1 MRTVSVS
8 WPEIHAFR
16 LHRHHLDRPASKVQL
31 IQVVRD
37 ACGIQSQFLSAAS
50 LALRARVRGLT
61 MDDVER
67 ALWRDRVLVKA
78 WSMRGALHLLPSVDF
93 PIYNRG
99 LSSRASRSMRWMV
112 RRGLTDE
119 DADAMVAAIVDAL
132 RDGPLRRRELAR
144 RVVAAVGEKA
154 RPWVEHT
161 WGGVLQRATLLGHV
175 VFGPDEGNEIT
186 FALRETW
193 LRAVRDIS
201 REEAELALMRA
212 YFRGYGPATV
222 QDFGAWA
229 DVAVADAKAIFKRLG
244 DEVAPVA
251 VSGRTSAI
259 LRKDARTLRAAR
271 LASPV
276 IRLLPNFDSYLLGHD
291 RKDHL
296 VDAAHY
302 RRVYRKAGWLS
313 PVVLVDG
320 RVFGVWSYERKG
332 RRLTV
337 RVEPF
342 GKLPRAVREG
352 VEAEA
357 QDVARY
363 FESSAE
369 VTFAS

>member
-1 MRTVSVS
+1 MGTVSVS

-31 IQVVRD
+31 VQVVRD

-61 MDDVER
+61 RDDIER
-67 ALWRDRVLVKA
+67 ALWRG
-78 WSMRGALHLLPSVDF
+78 RGP
-93 PIYNRG
+93 
-99 LSSRASRSMRWMV
+99 
-112 RRGLTDE
+112 
-119 DADAMVAAIVDAL
+119 
-132 RDGPLRRRELAR
+132 
-144 RVVAAVGEKA
+144 
-154 RPWVEHT
+154 
-161 WGGVLQRATLLGHV
+161 
-175 VFGPDEGNEIT
+175 
-186 FALRETW
+186 RETW

-244 DEVAPVA
+244 DEVAPLT
-251 VSGRTSAI
+251 VSGWTSAI

-271 LASPV
+271 LTSPV
-276 IRLLPNFDSYLLGHD
+276 IRLLPNFDSYLLWHD

-296 VDAAHY
+296 VDAEHY
-302 RRVYRKAGWLS
+302 KRVYRKAGWLS

-320 RVFGVWSYERKG
+320 RVVGVWSYERKG
-332 RRLTV
+332 RRLRV

-342 GKLPRAVREG
+342 GKLPHAVREG

-357 QDVARY
+357 QEIARY
-363 FESSAE
+363 FESSEE